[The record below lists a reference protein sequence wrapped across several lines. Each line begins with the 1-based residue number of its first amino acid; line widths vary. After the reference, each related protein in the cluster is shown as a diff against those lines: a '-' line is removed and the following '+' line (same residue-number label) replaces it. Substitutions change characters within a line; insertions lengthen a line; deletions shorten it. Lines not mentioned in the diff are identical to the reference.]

1 MPHPSPWVQI
11 AAVSQDQPLALD
23 TVVPTPGGTT
33 TVGELRAGDR
43 VFGSDGMP
51 VTVMR
56 STPVLFG
63 ERCYRVTFSDGQSVV
78 ASARHGW
85 TVERLS
91 RGGREWATVTLTTE
105 ELTHRLDRGERMRV
119 GYVAQ
124 QLPSKDDLPLD
135 PYLMGLWLGDGT
147 KRDATIAC
155 DIRLRGELE
164 TIIKPLIADHET
176 IVWNEYAGNEA
187 TLRIRRR
194 RGLCPRLHDYSADHY
209 VSRAGHPVCREC
221 ARQRRAGRMDPAVP
235 TFREKLR
242 AAGVLNNKH
251 IPQDYLNASVDQ
263 RWSLVQG
270 LIDSDGGVDDS
281 GMVTFTNTNPQLRRG
296 LTRLLSSLG
305 VHWREDGDLR
315 VRFRCDP
322 PAARLAHKVAR
333 QRPAARGE
341 HRRRMVSTVTEV
353 DSVPVRCIGIDTPD
367 HLFLVG
373 DRPVLTH
380 NTRNTMTL
388 LPGLLGTPSRAK
400 ALGVD
405 LGKTIIYGPGSA
417 RLEAV
422 TSNPRALEGSRPSMV
437 ILGET
442 HHWLPSNDGREMAR
456 AVARNLAKS
465 RDGSAR
471 ALAITNAHAP
481 GENSVAEADFEA
493 WLDIDSG
500 KSRASGVLYDSLA
513 APADLDLADP
523 VALRA
528 GIKAASGDSWWID
541 ANRIAEEVLDPT
553 TPVSMSRRFY
563 LNQIVAPED
572 AWISAQEWD
581 RCQIGA
587 QLNPGDMV
595 TLGFDGSR
603 KDDATALVACRVTDG
618 LLVRLGVWVAP
629 PNVTD
634 WEVDRD
640 EVDAA
645 VRSACDVYDV
655 AGFYADLALWESYID
670 GWRDTVATAVRV
682 KACGHHPLAF
692 DMRGRR
698 ADFTRAADRFVS
710 DVQQR
715 QLMHDGDRTLRQHVL
730 NARRAPNRWGVSIR
744 KEAPM
749 SQRKIDAAVASVLAW
764 AARNDV
770 VANGGASSS
779 TKRRPGR
786 VKAFS

>member
-1 MPHPSPWVQI
+1 MLPDKTLGWDVIRWAGENLVQPDGPDAGSDWKWTPEQARLLLWWYAVGDDGRFVFRRGSLVRIKGWGKDPFAAAIALVELLGPCRFGGWASDGEPVAVPHPSPWLQI
-11 AAVSQDQPLALD
+11 AAVSQDQ
-23 TVVPTPGGTT
+23 
-33 TVGELRAGDR
+33 
-43 VFGSDGMP
+43 
-51 VTVMR
+51 
-56 STPVLFG
+56 
-63 ERCYRVTFSDGQSVV
+63 
-78 ASARHGW
+78 
-85 TVERLS
+85 
-91 RGGREWATVTLTTE
+91 
-105 ELTHRLDRGERMRV
+105 
-119 GYVAQ
+119 
-124 QLPSKDDLPLD
+124 
-135 PYLMGLWLGDGT
+135 
-147 KRDATIAC
+147 
-155 DIRLRGELE
+155 
-164 TIIKPLIADHET
+164 
-176 IVWNEYAGNEA
+176 
-187 TLRIRRR
+187 
-194 RGLCPRLHDYSADHY
+194 
-209 VSRAGHPVCREC
+209 
-221 ARQRRAGRMDPAVP
+221 
-235 TFREKLR
+235 
-242 AAGVLNNKH
+242 
-251 IPQDYLNASVDQ
+251 
-263 RWSLVQG
+263 
-270 LIDSDGGVDDS
+270 
-281 GMVTFTNTNPQLRRG
+281 
-296 LTRLLSSLG
+296 
-305 VHWREDGDLR
+305 
-315 VRFRCDP
+315 
-322 PAARLAHKVAR
+322 
-333 QRPAARGE
+333 
-341 HRRRMVSTVTEV
+341 
-353 DSVPVRCIGIDTPD
+353 
-367 HLFLVG
+367 
-373 DRPVLTH
+373 
-380 NTRNTMTL
+380 TRNTMTL

-513 APADLDLADP
+513 APADLDLSDP

-572 AWISAQEWD
+572 AWISAVEWD
-581 RCQIGA
+581 RCEIGA

-645 VRSACDVYDV
+645 VRSACDAYDV

-698 ADFTRAADRFVS
+698 ADFTRAADRFAS

-770 VANGGASSS
+770 VADGGASSS

>member
-1 MPHPSPWVQI
+1 MELLGPCRFGGWAPDGEPIAVPHPSPWVQI
-11 AAVSQDQPLALD
+11 AAVSQDQ
-23 TVVPTPGGTT
+23 
-33 TVGELRAGDR
+33 
-43 VFGSDGMP
+43 
-51 VTVMR
+51 
-56 STPVLFG
+56 
-63 ERCYRVTFSDGQSVV
+63 
-78 ASARHGW
+78 
-85 TVERLS
+85 
-91 RGGREWATVTLTTE
+91 
-105 ELTHRLDRGERMRV
+105 
-119 GYVAQ
+119 
-124 QLPSKDDLPLD
+124 
-135 PYLMGLWLGDGT
+135 
-147 KRDATIAC
+147 
-155 DIRLRGELE
+155 
-164 TIIKPLIADHET
+164 
-176 IVWNEYAGNEA
+176 
-187 TLRIRRR
+187 
-194 RGLCPRLHDYSADHY
+194 
-209 VSRAGHPVCREC
+209 
-221 ARQRRAGRMDPAVP
+221 
-235 TFREKLR
+235 
-242 AAGVLNNKH
+242 
-251 IPQDYLNASVDQ
+251 
-263 RWSLVQG
+263 
-270 LIDSDGGVDDS
+270 
-281 GMVTFTNTNPQLRRG
+281 
-296 LTRLLSSLG
+296 
-305 VHWREDGDLR
+305 
-315 VRFRCDP
+315 
-322 PAARLAHKVAR
+322 
-333 QRPAARGE
+333 
-341 HRRRMVSTVTEV
+341 
-353 DSVPVRCIGIDTPD
+353 
-367 HLFLVG
+367 
-373 DRPVLTH
+373 
-380 NTRNTMTL
+380 TRNTMTL
-388 LPGLLGTPSRAK
+388 LPGLLGTPKRAK

-437 ILGET
+437 ILGEALALDTPLPTPTGWVSVADVAVGDDLIGSDGRPTQVRGKTPVQQGRKCYRISFADQTCIVADDGHLWWTRVAQSSAKPRIRTTREIAENNLAGSILLPVMEPLDGPEADFRGIDPYVLGMWLGDGDASSAHLTCGRDDVEFVLTEMKLRGVPAARLTKVSDSRAYNVSLCGNRDGDLYTKDGSSLRAALVRLGVLNNKHVPIELLRGSKRQRLDLLRGLMDSDGYVGTNGHAEFSSQNPALARAAAELLRSLGYKASVRSAVDRRWVSGERIRYRVCFRPRADLNPFINPRKAERVKPGTGQDRWVQVKSVEPVESVDVQCIEVAADDHLFVAGEGWTVTHNT

-513 APADLDLADP
+513 APADLDLSDP

-629 PNVTD
+629 LNVTD

-645 VRSACDVYDV
+645 VRSACDAYDV

-670 GWRDTVATAVRV
+670 GWRDTVATGVRV

-770 VANGGASSS
+770 VANGGASTS

-786 VKAFS
+786 VKAFI